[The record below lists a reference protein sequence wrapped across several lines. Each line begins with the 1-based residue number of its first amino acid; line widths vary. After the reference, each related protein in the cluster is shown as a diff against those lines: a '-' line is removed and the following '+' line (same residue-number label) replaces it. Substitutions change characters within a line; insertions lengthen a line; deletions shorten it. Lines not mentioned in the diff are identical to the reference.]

1 MVILNQVNILSS
13 LFLFI
18 LFYVFVLT
26 FGCYDFHNKW
36 YQSSGEK
43 IVRKII
49 LKIISDFK
57 YDINY

>member
-26 FGCYDFHNKW
+26 FGCYDFHNK
-36 YQSSGEK
+36 
-43 IVRKII
+43 
-49 LKIISDFK
+49 
-57 YDINY
+57 